1 MIICSPIGKT
11 LSQGFVPP
19 RRPETLSGLRFG
31 LLDNTKAPVDHMLR
45 RILFA
50 DSQIPLGRFSTEII
64 ERRLQRKFAV
74 RYADTLPDARVPVA
88 RKPEDIMIIV
98 AGGPGKHSMYVPTF
112 GGTRSVTRSFLHV
125 DGRPWHT
132 SDFE

>member
-1 MIICSPIGKT
+1 MIICSPIGKA

-19 RRPETLSGLRFG
+19 RRPETLSGIRVG
-31 LLDNTKAPVDHMLR
+31 LLDNTKAPVDLMLR
-45 RILFA
+45 RIPFA
-50 DSQIPLGRFSTEII
+50 DSQIPLGRFSAENIV
-64 ERRLQRKFAV
+64 RRLRRKFAG
-74 RYADTLPDARVPVA
+74 RYADATPDARVQVA

-112 GGTRSVTRSFLHV
+112 GGTRSVTRPILHAN
-125 DGRPWHT
+125 GSPWLA